1 MKTYKILF
9 SFFLILMSVLGFSQ
23 SVPSYVPNN
32 GLVGWWGFNGNAQ
45 DGSGNGNH
53 GTVNG
58 AYSYIT
64 DRNNYNNSALS
75 LVGNNSVFSNQGGHF
90 LFPENVLIDTI
101 SFTISIWVKPITIY
115 SDGESYIQFGLM
127 QDVPRDIMI
136 HHSFNGLA
144 FRVGNAVLALNSA
157 DTLYNN
163 WQNFV
168 ISYTGNVMIV
178 YKNGILYG
186 SAINS
191 NQLEINLT
199 MMGIGRHWWGTTSN
213 NNTSTR
219 FYGKIDDI
227 GIWNRALT
235 PQEITNLY
243 NSQVSQPC
251 TTSVTTNHNI
261 NGC

>member
-1 MKTYKILF
+1 MNSSLHPRFPLF
-9 SFFLILMSVLGFSQ
+9 GLLLCLTLTLWSGITLGQ
-23 SVPSYVPNN
+23 SVPSYVPTN

-136 HHSFNGLA
+136 HHSYNGLA
-144 FRVGNAVLALNSA
+144 FRVGNAVLALNNA
-157 DTLYNN
+157 DTLYDN

-191 NQLEINLT
+191 NQ
-199 MMGIGRHWWGTTSN
+199 
-213 NNTSTR
+213 
-219 FYGKIDDI
+219 
-227 GIWNRALT
+227 
-235 PQEITNLY
+235 
-243 NSQVSQPC
+243 
-251 TTSVTTNHNI
+251 
-261 NGC
+261 